1 MQMKHLLIPAFLGC
15 VSFAYAQQITG
26 NFPALS
32 NQYLKLQGFHHFDT
46 YTIDSIQVDEGG
58 SFVLKF
64 ATNDYGIGLLSAEGL
79 RPSVVVLTDEQIA
92 VSWKEQDED
101 YQLQVSQ
108 GAENVLFQQYINEQ
122 PKREQALSAWNYL
135 QKMYNTDAHFN
146 GNKKPIKAIQ
156 QEKTRIA
163 KEESRFFQG
172 LSEDSYIQWY
182 IPMRKL
188 LGSVARVAQYEPE
201 NIEPTRHALRKIN
214 YSDARLYKSG
224 LLREAL
230 DNHVWFIENSSGSL
244 DSVFAD
250 LNRSIDIMLDQ
261 LLSDEAKYN
270 LVTDY
275 LFKLLEKRSLFTS
288 AEYLAIKVLNEQSCT
303 VDGDLANQ
311 LEGYR
316 KMKTGNTAPDILFSE
331 YTYRPEG
338 LQANRL
344 SEIQANYKVVVFAAG
359 WCGHCTEEIPK
370 LANLYEEWKALGIEI
385 VLVSLDES
393 VNDFV
398 RFAGGLPFTSTTG
411 LQKWETPAAQ
421 DYHVFATP
429 TMYLLDADQKILLK
443 PKSVEHLK
451 SWVDWRVKG

>member
-1 MQMKHLLIPAFLGC
+1 MKTFFVLALHF
-15 VSFAYAQQITG
+15 VSSLVFAQQITG
-26 NFPALS
+26 NFPVLA

-46 YTIDSIQVDEGG
+46 YTIDSIKVDEGG

-79 RPSVVVLTDEQIA
+79 RPSVVVLTDEQIM

-108 GAENVLFQQYINEQ
+108 GEENLLFQQYINEQ

-135 QKMYNTDAHFN
+135 QKMYNTDAHFR
-146 GNKKPIKAIQ
+146 GKKKPIKAIQ

-172 LSEDSYIQWY
+172 LADVSYIQWY

-188 LGSVARVAQYEPE
+188 LNSVARVAQYEPE
-201 NIEPTRHALRKIN
+201 NIEPTRNALRKID

-230 DNHVWFIENSSGSL
+230 DNHVWFIENSSGAL

-250 LNRSIDIMLDQ
+250 LNRSIDIILAQ

-270 LVTDY
+270 EITDY

-344 SEIQANYKVVVFAAG
+344 SDIQASYKVVVFAAG
-359 WCGHCTEEIPK
+359 WCGHCKEEIPK
-370 LANLYEEWKALGIEI
+370 LGDLYKEWKALGIEI
-385 VLVSLDES
+385 VLVSLDEN
-393 VNDFV
+393 VDDFV
-398 RFAGGLPFTSTTG
+398 RFVGGLPFTSTTD
-411 LQKWETPAAQ
+411 LQKWNTQAAR
-421 DYHVFATP
+421 DFHVFATP
-429 TMYLLDADQKILLK
+429 TMFLLDGDQKILLK
-443 PKSVEHLK
+443 PKSVDHLK
-451 SWVDWRVKG
+451 SWVDWRIRD

>member
-1 MQMKHLLIPAFLGC
+1 MKMKHLLLPAFLGC
-15 VSFAYAQQITG
+15 VSFASAQQITG
-26 NFPALS
+26 NFPALA

-64 ATNDYGIGLLSAEGL
+64 TSNDYGIGLLSAEGL

-101 YQLQVSQ
+101 FQLQVSQ
-108 GAENVLFQQYINEQ
+108 GSENMLFQQYINEQ
-122 PKREQALSAWNYL
+122 PRREQALSAWNYL

-163 KEESRFFQG
+163 KEERRFFQG
-172 LSEDSYIQWY
+172 LADDSYIQWY

-188 LGSVARVAQYEPE
+188 LGSVSRVAQYEPE
-201 NIEPTRHALRKIN
+201 NIEPTRNALRKID

-288 AEYLAIKVLNEQSCT
+288 AEHLAIKVLNEQSCT

-316 KMKTGNTAPDILFSE
+316 KMKTGNTAPEIHFSE

-338 LQANRL
+338 MQANRL
-344 SEIQANYKVVVFAAG
+344 SEIQADFKVVVFAAG

-393 VNDFV
+393 INDFV
-398 RFAGGLPFTSTTG
+398 RFAGGFPFISTTD
-411 LQKWETPAAQ
+411 LQKWDTQAAQ
-421 DYHVFATP
+421 DYHVFGTP
-429 TMYLLDADQKILLK
+429 TMFLLDAEQKILLK

-451 SWVDWRVKG
+451 SWVDWRIK